1 MTSIPTEQISNVI
14 VTGKSG
20 AGKQPRIDV
29 LKEEFNLDQLSTG
42 NIFRHFLGK
51 FNDFDYQKSLEP
63 FWDETKQSF
72 IPDETIKEELGTD
85 DEDIILGL
93 KAKYFVERGLF
104 GPDEIV
110 NALFESSFAKKNY
123 QNQVL
128 DGYPRT
134 ISQSRFLLQLLQQHN
149 TTVDFIVWVENSDE
163 RIIKRTTNRRIC
175 PKCGKV
181 YHLIY
186 KPPQN
191 GKCEQCNVDVIQRS
205 DDTEEKIRSRLQE
218 FHKKTIPAITHLH
231 DQGIP
236 VVKVPGHLE
245 EFTTEN
251 VKKSVLDQI
260 EELYD

>member
-1 MTSIPTEQISNVI
+1 MTPITSEQISNVI

-20 AGKQPRIDV
+20 AGKQPRIDI
-29 LKEEFNLDQLSTG
+29 LKEEFGLDQLSTG

-51 FNDFDYQKSLEP
+51 FDAFDYPGSLET
-63 FWDETKQSF
+63 FWDENDQSF
-72 IPDETIKEELGTD
+72 VNDERIKEELGTN
-85 DEDIILGL
+85 DEDILLGL

-110 NALFESSFAKKNY
+110 NALFESSFAKNNY
-123 QNQVL
+123 KKQVL

-134 ISQSRFLLQLLQQHN
+134 IDQSRFLIQLLQEHDSK
-149 TTVDFIVWVENSDE
+149 VDFIVWVENSDE

-186 KPPQN
+186 KPPKD
-191 GKCEQCNVDVIQRS
+191 GKCKQCNVNVIQRS

-218 FHKKTIPAITHLH
+218 FHKKTLPAIKYLQE
-231 DQGIP
+231 QGIP

-251 VKKSVLDQI
+251 VRKSVLDQI
-260 EELYD
+260 EELYE